1 MTDSVF
7 FDTDCISAF
16 LWINDQSILST
27 LYHGKIVIPQ
37 PVYLELSNSRV
48 LHLKNRIDIM
58 VSNGQAEIKKIEVG
72 SDSFKA
78 YNKLTTNPDEG
89 QKIIGKGEAASIAL
103 AMEQG
108 GIVASNN
115 LSDINGYVDEFKLR
129 HITTGDIL
137 IEAYKKDIITEQ
149 QGNTIWAA
157 MLAKRRKIGANSFT
171 DYLSIKQVN

>member
-1 MTDSVF
+1 
-7 FDTDCISAF
+7 
-16 LWINDQSILST
+16 
-27 LYHGKIVIPQ
+27 
-37 PVYLELSNSRV
+37 
-48 LHLKNRIDIM
+48 
-58 VSNGQAEIKKIEVG
+58 
-72 SDSFKA
+72 
-78 YNKLTTNPDEG
+78 
-89 QKIIGKGEAASIAL
+89 
-103 AMEQG
+103 MEQG